1 VRRHELDIASLIA
14 GLVFVGISAAYLVG
28 AFTDVHVSGAW
39 ILPLALIG
47 LGAAGLAGT
56 LRRGLRSDA
65 DAEIAEIAETPGH
78 AGPAEDESARP
89 E

>member
-1 VRRHELDIASLIA
+1 VRKHELDLASLIA
-14 GLVFVGISAAYLVG
+14 GLVFVAIATAYLVG

-65 DAEIAEIAETPGH
+65 DD
-78 AGPAEDESARP
+78 DERSAPSEYGDRSAP
-89 E
+89 SE